1 MRHAA
6 AHGAAGRDASS
17 PSSGTDGPAG
27 SGEAALP
34 PPQLG
39 LQQQMQAV
47 VSGLDAPLT
56 AALLLELLK
65 AVVGLQL
72 RVGQLERQLAPD
84 AVAQQPA
91 GHEVSGC

>member
-1 MRHAA
+1 
-6 AHGAAGRDASS
+6 
-17 PSSGTDGPAG
+17 
-27 SGEAALP
+27 
-34 PPQLG
+34 
-39 LQQQMQAV
+39 MQAV